1 MRMCTRNNRILIL
14 ALITAAVMMLTGC
27 TTFDNFERTF
37 LDRDQSSDNVIYIG
51 VYEPQSG
58 SMSAVGQEEI
68 KGIELA
74 HSIYGNVK
82 GARVELVEVDTQTET
97 GSSKAAIQNM
107 IKMKPSVIIG
117 SAGEASSMIASPYIR
132 KAEIPTITPSATN
145 PLITQDNPY
154 YFRACITPYQNGSGL
169 AEYAY
174 NELKSRHIAVVTLEN
189 DSTQDSLRD
198 GFRSRI
204 RSLSGNTTSIVMDQ
218 KIPVEQTGMKKLVTE
233 IKESGADVVFMPVG
247 LEKADLIFSQ
257 AEKQGLTGVTF
268 LGSQSWDT
276 DNLLALQKKYPDI
289 HMAFA
294 SDRVTYED
302 KNTTDTVT
310 AETQRFLIEYAN
322 EYGSK
327 ETPSTNAVLGYD
339 AYLLAINAINNAKS
353 LKTTDIRDALAATN
367 NLRCATGVFTFD
379 DNGNPVRTVNIATVK
394 DGSIV
399 SAYVTESSSKAESV
413 KKIEK

>member
-1 MRMCTRNNRILIL
+1 
-14 ALITAAVMMLTGC
+14 
-27 TTFDNFERTF
+27 
-37 LDRDQSSDNVIYIG
+37 
-51 VYEPQSG
+51 
-58 SMSAVGQEEI
+58 
-68 KGIELA
+68 
-74 HSIYGNVK
+74 
-82 GARVELVEVDTQTET
+82 
-97 GSSKAAIQNM
+97 
-107 IKMKPSVIIG
+107 
-117 SAGEASSMIASPYIR
+117 
-132 KAEIPTITPSATN
+132 
-145 PLITQDNPY
+145 
-154 YFRACITPYQNGSGL
+154 
-169 AEYAY
+169 
-174 NELKSRHIAVVTLEN
+174 
-189 DSTQDSLRD
+189 
-198 GFRSRI
+198 
-204 RSLSGNTTSIVMDQ
+204 
-218 KIPVEQTGMKKLVTE
+218 
-233 IKESGADVVFMPVG
+233 
-247 LEKADLIFSQ
+247 
-257 AEKQGLTGVTF
+257 
-268 LGSQSWDT
+268 
-276 DNLLALQKKYPDI
+276 
-289 HMAFA
+289 MAFA